1 MKILFVVHKYWEP
14 AQSGTLVYYSNLF
27 KRLEINHEI
36 AVFLPVHRKNINIY
50 AKNKKIFTVPLN
62 YTINPTARFPIY
74 DPHSVFDK
82 DIEERFKLLIEQFQ
96 PDVIHF
102 HHLLGLPFSCLEI
115 AIESKTPVIFSIHDF
130 WTLCPRVHLYNGDS
144 QICENYNDGA
154 HCAFCINK
162 NLELKDKLKTF
173 SRDILFTKERR
184 HNFYR
189 WRYQYIMS
197 LLRKVSLITVPS
209 DFVKQIYLNS
219 GISEQKI
226 LLLQLSLNLPTF
238 RKEPCE
244 IDNKVRFGYIGSIQN
259 HKGIRDLIQA
269 FVNVNRGRAELLIY
283 GEGDYLNLSKQI
295 RPSESRYVQF
305 KGVFNHSMKT
315 AIYKS
320 MDFLIVP
327 SRCYETFSFV
337 AREALFYKVPI
348 IAPAHSVFL
357 EIVETKKNGLLF
369 LPLNWKSLAK
379 ILEDII
385 SQNIKVNLNNS
396 DSKMP
401 QFDEHIDS
409 LLSVYQSFKKKK

>member
-1 MKILFVVHKYWEP
+1 MRILFVVHKYWEP
-14 AQSGTLVYYSNLF
+14 AQSGTLIYYSNLF

-36 AVFLPVHRKNINIY
+36 AIFLPVHRKNINIY
-50 AKNKKIFTVPLN
+50 AKNEKIFTVPLN

-74 DPHSVFDK
+74 DPNSVFNK
-82 DIEERFKLLIEQFQ
+82 DIEKRFELLIKQFQ

-130 WTLCPRVHLYNGDS
+130 WTLCPRVHLYNGEN
-144 QICENYNDGA
+144 QICENYIDGTN
-154 HCAFCINK
+154 CARCINK
-162 NLELKDKLKTF
+162 NLKLKEKLKALP
-173 SRDILFTKERR
+173 RDILFIKERR
-184 HNFYR
+184 QNFYR

-197 LLRKVSLITVPS
+197 SLRKVSLITVPS
-209 DFVKQIYLNS
+209 NFVKKIYLNS
-219 GISEQKI
+219 GINEQKI
-226 LLLQLSLNLPTF
+226 LLLQLSLDLPIF
-238 RKEPCE
+238 RKEICKT
-244 IDNKVRFGYIGSIQN
+244 DNKVRFGYIGSIQN

-269 FVNVNRGRAELLIY
+269 FVNVNKGRAELLIY
-283 GEGDYLNLSKQI
+283 GEGDYSHLSKQI
-295 RPSESRYVQF
+295 PPSESRYVQF
-305 KGVFNHSMKT
+305 KGVFNHSMKAT
-315 AIYKS
+315 IYKS

-357 EIVETKKNGLLF
+357 EIVETNKNGLLF
-369 LPLNWKSLAK
+369 LPLNWKSLVK
-379 ILEDII
+379 ILENII
-385 SQNIKVNLNNS
+385 SQNVQFNLNTL

-401 QFDEHIDS
+401 HFNDHIDT